1 MRPIKLV
8 PLARDYIWGGTRLKT
23 EFNIQTDL
31 DPVAEAW
38 MLSPTNDTS
47 IIASGEHKGKPITSL
62 LQEGEDVSSAFPLM
76 VKFIDAAKPLSVQ
89 VHPSDSFAQEH
100 YGTCGKTECW
110 FVLDAQPGAYLY
122 HGFSRPVDR
131 EEVRRRIDDGTLLEV
146 LNKIEVKKNDVFLI
160 ESGTLHA
167 IGPGVL
173 VAEIQQNSPWTFRVY
188 DFKRVDKDGKPRELH
203 IEEALACMS
212 LESIQGHRRPTLL
225 KSEDGCDIYT
235 MVQCPYFTAYIYEV
249 RKQVSIKGTP
259 SKWRGLLIT
268 DGQVSIKSREDGD
281 SFTASKGE
289 FFLLPRDEGEYEI
302 TGEAQFILVD

>member
-1 MRPIKLV
+1 
-8 PLARDYIWGGTRLKT
+8 
-23 EFNIQTDL
+23 
-31 DPVAEAW
+31 
-38 MLSPTNDTS
+38 
-47 IIASGEHKGKPITSL
+47 
-62 LQEGEDVSSAFPLM
+62 
-76 VKFIDAAKPLSVQ
+76 
-89 VHPSDSFAQEH
+89 
-100 YGTCGKTECW
+100 
-110 FVLDAQPGAYLY
+110 
-122 HGFSRPVDR
+122 
-131 EEVRRRIDDGTLLEV
+131 
-146 LNKIEVKKNDVFLI
+146 
-160 ESGTLHA
+160 
-167 IGPGVL
+167 
-173 VAEIQQNSPWTFRVY
+173 
-188 DFKRVDKDGKPRELH
+188 
-203 IEEALACMS
+203 MS